1 LTRQAYPQLLRLR
14 EGRQLEIFAAGDPDA
29 VPVVMNHGTPG
40 CGMLFSGWVEEAASR
55 GLRLVGYSR
64 PGYGES
70 DRREGRVVA
79 YCASDVAAA
88 ADAVGADRFYVA
100 GHSGGGSHALACAA
114 LLPERVIAV
123 ATVAAPVPQDAPGL
137 DWLAGQH
144 PVNVEEYEASLAG
157 GETLRSLLEG
167 VRADLLGE
175 LDEGSGPEDD
185 DDGESFFSAADEA
198 SITEA
203 GSAFARERR
212 RHALA
217 PGIWGWFDDN
227 IAEVTPWG
235 FDLDS
240 IAVPVAIWHGGE
252 DRLVPFAHGEWLA
265 AHVPG
270 ASPRLLP
277 GEGHIS
283 IIESRF
289 GEVVDDL
296 LALGR

>member
-1 LTRQAYPQLLRLR
+1 MDHQLIQMSG
-14 EGRQLEIFAAGDPDA
+14 GRQLEVFSAGPPDGVA
-29 VPVVMNHGTPG
+29 VLMNHGTPG

-70 DRREGRVVA
+70 YRYEGRVVA
-79 YCASDVAAA
+79 DCAWDVAAV
-88 ADAVGADRFYVA
+88 ADAARADRFYVT

-123 ATVAAPVPQDAPGL
+123 ATIAAAAPHDAPGL

-144 PVNVEEYEASLAG
+144 AVNLEEYEAALAG

-167 VRADLLGE
+167 VRADLL
-175 LDEGSGPEDD
+175 DESEDSASSSED
-185 DDGESFFSAADEA
+185 EDEQSFFSAADEA
-198 SITEA
+198 SITETS
-203 GSAFARERR
+203 SAFARERR

-217 PGIWGWFDDN
+217 LGVWGWFDDD
-227 IAEVTPWG
+227 IAEVRPWG
-235 FDLDS
+235 FEVDS

-265 AHVPG
+265 ANVPG

-277 GEGHIS
+277 SEGHIS
-283 IIESRF
+283 IVESCF
-289 GEVVDDL
+289 GEVLYHLVSL
-296 LALGR
+296 QR